1 MDLVNVFSQKEVS
14 LIDVR
19 EPFEFAM
26 GHAPGAVN
34 IPLGTVPSRVEEFR
48 KMPQPVILYCRS
60 GNRSGQAMMYL
71 KACGVSEAYNAGTVE
86 EVMYYQHLAAQQ
98 GKPQG
103 AR

>member
-1 MDLVNVFSQKEVS
+1 MNLVNVFSQKEVT

-34 IPLGTVPSRVEEFR
+34 IPLGTVPSRIDEFR
-48 KMPQPVILYCRS
+48 KMPQPVVLYCRS
-60 GNRSGQAMMYL
+60 GNRSGQAAMYL
-71 KACGVSEAYNAGTVE
+71 KACGLSEAYNAGSLE
-86 EVMYYQHLAAQQ
+86 DVMYFQQAAARQ